1 MRRCVNVLWAY
12 RGEVVISGICVSE
25 GVGRN
30 AIALGY
36 GADPELIGDDIVQT
50 HIIRTV
56 VQCTTWL

>member
-25 GVGRN
+25 RVGRN

-36 GADPELIGDDIVQT
+36 DPELIGDDIVQT
-50 HIIRTV
+50 HTIRTV